1 MARIAECVQE
11 VRLIENRSPDFDQAK
26 QCIEQ
31 LFLQAKKQRRGQ
43 LAVAQRVR
51 DQLNRTRDE
60 TPIDAQVFLDKLID
74 WLDREYLT
82 RGLADV

>member
-11 VRLIENRSPDFDQAK
+11 VRLIANRSQDFDQAK

-31 LFLQAKKQRRGQ
+31 LFAQAKAQRRGQ

-51 DQLNRTRDE
+51 DQLNRPRDD
-60 TPIDAQVFLDKLID
+60 TPIDTQLLIDRLID
-74 WLDREYLT
+74 WLDREYLA
-82 RGLADV
+82 RRRAD